1 MRKRPPS
8 SPPLCPPPDRRVV
21 MGIVGA
27 PHGVRGE
34 ARVKSFTADP
44 LAIADYGV
52 LFSADGRIFTPL
64 KGRAVK
70 DDMLIIA
77 FEGITSPEAVKALTG
92 TELFIDRLTLPDVEE
107 EDEFYHADLIG
118 LAVEDAA
125 GAKLGTITS
134 VQNHGAGD
142 ILELMPIE
150 GGATW
155 LLPFTKV
162 AVPRVTVKEGRVIAD
177 PAFLLKP
184 EPARQDEDDGA

>member
-1 MRKRPPS
+1 
-8 SPPLCPPPDRRVV
+8 